1 MMKPVLSIGI
11 IFKNEIRCL
20 ERCLKSLQP
29 LRDAVPCE
37 LVMADTGASDGSRE
51 VAEKYAD
58 ILFDF
63 PWINDFAA
71 ARNAVMDRCSGAW
84 YFSIDCDEWLD
95 EKLDDLIDLLRDR
108 KKWKKYGM
116 AGIIV
121 RNYVSED
128 LETQYSDLLGIR
140 LVRMDTKIRYEGSIH
155 EHWSANGAI
164 YGMDRVILHHD
175 GYVGL
180 TGEKG
185 RGKRER
191 NMALLRNELE
201 KSPKDLLLLIQC
213 IESDDNSP
221 DTEDYINRAIA
232 GVDEKWLGWE
242 EYGPAIFRHSVR
254 FARARNLPDLSDRAA
269 RGRELFPD
277 SPFITIDVTYLQF
290 SDCIDKK
297 KYAEAI
303 PYGEAYLRAL
313 AEYHKGGD
321 ISAVTLYSSLA
332 MVSVM
337 QGYMTRILLADAYFQ
352 EKQYQKARDMLRTLD
367 GGALNEICVRN
378 CAGAMANLHAQ
389 SGLDL
394 SEDMAKFWEQITAP
408 TPSEERSA
416 ERQRGVAEVAVR
428 IFSAAYRAEEGRQG
442 FRHAY
447 TLFLPLAGKCGWGDA
462 AAILE
467 EDDPETLTAMLGRVE
482 KWKACPIE
490 ALAHALE
497 RGARFPLPEKPLM
510 LEEMDVLVN
519 RLAQDK
525 EGLLRLTQRLGKIS
539 DLQALTWVRG
549 LLLAAVRTYDWS
561 DKEQGLAFVRK
572 SAAEDGMVLA
582 RKFAAVERQFLTL
595 CYAPETLRP
604 ENLFVLPA
612 MHRFGW
618 HCARA
623 FQALEGGDPA
633 GYVRHLREG
642 LSTCEGAK
650 AMVEF
655 LVDHTPEVQTAPPS
669 QELLDLADKVRT
681 MLSALA
687 PDDPAV
693 AALKQSPA
701 YRKVAYL
708 IEGVDGGGLPS

>member
-37 LVMADTGASDGSRE
+37 LVMADTGATDGSRE

-71 ARNAVMDRCSGAW
+71 ARNAVMDRSSGAW
-84 YFSIDCDEWLD
+84 FFSIDCDEWLD
-95 EKLDDLIDLLRDR
+95 EKLDDLINLLRDP
-108 KKWKKYGM
+108 KKWKKYDM

-128 LETQYSDLLGIR
+128 LETQYSDLLGVR
-140 LVRMDTKIRYEGSIH
+140 LVRMDTKNRYEGAIH
-155 EHWSANGAI
+155 EHWSVNGTI

-180 TGEKG
+180 VGEKG
-185 RGKRER
+185 RAKRER
-191 NMALLRNELE
+191 NMTLLRKELE

-213 IESDDNSP
+213 IESDDDGP

-232 GVDEKWLGWE
+232 GVEEKWTGWE
-242 EYGPAIFRHSVR
+242 QLGPAVFRHSVR
-254 FARARNLPDLSDRAA
+254 YARARNLPDLSERAA
-269 RGRELFPD
+269 RGREMFPD
-277 SPFITIDVTYLQF
+277 SPFITIDMTYLQF

-303 PYGEAYLRAL
+303 PYGEAYLRAV
-313 AEYHKGGD
+313 AEYHKGGN

-337 QGYMTRILLADAYFQ
+337 QGYMTRIVLADAYFQ
-352 EKQYQKARDMLRTLD
+352 EKQYQKARDMLRTLN
-367 GGALNEICVRN
+367 GGELNELCARN
-378 CAGAMANLHAQ
+378 CTGAMVNLHAQ

-394 SEDMAKFWEQITAP
+394 SEDMAKFWDQIIAP
-408 TPSEERSA
+408 TPSEERSG
-416 ERQRGVAEVAVR
+416 ERQRGVADVAVR
-428 IFSAAYRAEEGRQG
+428 IFSAAYRAEEDRQG

-467 EDDPETLTAMLGRVE
+467 EADPEKLTAMLGRVE

-497 RGARFPLPEKPLM
+497 RGAVFPLPEKPLM

-525 EGLLRLTQRLGKIS
+525 EGLLRLTQQLGRIS
-539 DLQALTWVRG
+539 DFQTLTWVRG

-561 DKEQGLAFVRK
+561 DEEQGL
-572 SAAEDGMVLA
+572 SLA

-595 CYAPETLRP
+595 CYAPEMLRP
-604 ENLFVLPA
+604 ENLFALPA

-618 HCARA
+618 YCARA
-623 FQALEGGDPA
+623 FEALDGGDPV
-633 GYVRHLREG
+633 GYVRRLRVG
-642 LSTCEGAK
+642 LSVCEGAK

-669 QELLDLADKVRT
+669 QELLDLADKVRG

-693 AALKQSPA
+693 EALKQSPA
-701 YRKVAYL
+701 YRKVSHL
-708 IEGVDGGGLPS
+708 IEGPDLGPLLGMIPQ